1 MDRDT
6 RIWAIVLAFVL
17 LLILVIVTYQKNQ
30 DYQIKI
36 AQLETELAVRKE
48 ETEKEIEEFREI
60 QKILLEENSRLK
72 EKLKRYETLSNYMEE
87 RLKTSN
93 PGISDEEIDEIITVF
108 WEQTNTYGFEPEKAL
123 AWIEQESSF
132 RITAVSYKGAVG
144 LTQIM
149 PATGKEMARK
159 MNIEW
164 RGTETLM
171 DPELN
176 LRIGFYYLNWCKER
190 PAVKTEHQIFSAY
203 FWGIGNLQKKALNET
218 VYSREIMDRADQLR
232 RLRDE
237 YCSKCK
243 S

>member
-48 ETEKEIEEFREI
+48 ETEREIEELREV
-60 QKILLEENSRLK
+60 QKILIEENGRLK
-72 EKLKRYETLSNYMEE
+72 EKLKRYETLSNYMEQ
-87 RLKTSN
+87 RFKTAN
-93 PGISDEEIDEIITVF
+93 PGLSDEKVDELITVF
-108 WEQTNTYGFEPEKAL
+108 WDQIKEYGFEPEKAL

-132 RITAVSYKGAVG
+132 KITAVSYKGAIG
-144 LTQIM
+144 LAQIM

-164 RGTETLM
+164 RGWETLL

-176 LRIGFYYLNWCKER
+176 LRIGFYYLNWCRER
-190 PAVKTEHQIFSAY
+190 PAVKTEHQVFSAY
-203 FWGIGNLQKKALNET
+203 YWGIGNLQRMGLNET
-218 VYSREIMDRADQLR
+218 AYSREIFERADQLR
-232 RLRDE
+232 RMQNV
-237 YCSKCK
+237 
-243 S
+243 

>member
-1 MDRDT
+1 MDRET
-6 RIWAIVLAFVL
+6 KICAIVLAFVL

-48 ETEKEIEEFREI
+48 ETERDIEELREV
-60 QKILLEENSRLK
+60 QKILIEENSRLK

-93 PGISDEEIDEIITVF
+93 PGISDEKIDEIITVF
-108 WEQTNTYGFEPEKAL
+108 WEQINTYGFEPEKAL

-132 RITAVSYKGAVG
+132 RITAVSYKGAIG

-149 PATGKEMARK
+149 PATGKEVAGK

-164 RGTETLM
+164 RGTEALM

-176 LRIGFYYLNWCKER
+176 LRIGFYYLNWCRER
-190 PAVKTEHQIFSAY
+190 LAVVTEHQVFSAY
-203 FWGIGNLQKKALNET
+203 HWGIGNLQRMGLNET
-218 VYSREIMDRADQLR
+218 AYSREIMERADQL
-232 RLRDE
+232 
-237 YCSKCK
+237 KGI
-243 S
+243 

>member
-1 MDRDT
+1 MDKET
-6 RIWAIVLAFVL
+6 KICAIVLAFVL
-17 LLILVIVTYQKNQ
+17 LLMLVIATYQKNQ

-36 AQLETELAVRKE
+36 AQLETELNIRKE

-149 PATGKEMARK
+149 PATGKEK
-159 MNIEW
+159 SESLEIQW
-164 RGTETLM
+164 RGSDTLK
-171 DPELN
+171 DPE
-176 LRIGFYYLNWCKER
+176 
-190 PAVKTEHQIFSAY
+190 
-203 FWGIGNLQKKALNET
+203 
-218 VYSREIMDRADQLR
+218 
-232 RLRDE
+232 
-237 YCSKCK
+237 
-243 S
+243 